1 MSELTLPYYVHPS
14 AEIDASVKIGA
25 GTRIW
30 HQVQVREDAVI
41 GAGCVISKDVYID
54 AGVVIGDRV
63 KIQNGVSVYR
73 GVVLDDDAFVGP
85 HASFTNDLMPRAF
98 ATDWEVVPT
107 YVHRGAA
114 IGANATIV
122 CGVTLGA
129 YSMVA
134 AGSTVTADVAPH
146 ALVIGSPA
154 RLVDYICRRG
164 HRMKKAGYHDHDRL
178 FVCVQ
183 CGEELRISYTLS
195 SVDRAEHQE
204 LALSESRPALRHR

>member
-1 MSELTLPYYVHPS
+1 MSDLTLPCYVHPS
-14 AEIDASVKIGA
+14 AEVHPSVKVGE

-54 AGVVIGDRV
+54 HGVIIGDRV

-107 YVHRGAA
+107 YVHRGAS

-122 CGVTLGA
+122 CGITLGA
-129 YSMVA
+129 YSMVG

-146 ALVIGSPA
+146 ALVIGNPA

-164 HRMKKAGYHDHDRL
+164 HRMKKAGFSGRDRR
-178 FVCVQ
+178 FVCEA
-183 CGEELRISYTLS
+183 CAEELCISYALKCLKPN
-195 SVDRAEHQE
+195 EH
-204 LALSESRPALRHR
+204 PALARVEPRPMSQQE

>member
-1 MSELTLPYYVHPS
+1 MSDLSLPYYVHPS
-14 AEIDASVKIGA
+14 AEVHPSVKVGS

-30 HQVQVREDAVI
+30 HQVQVREEAII

-54 AGVVIGDRV
+54 HGVVIGDRV

-73 GVVLDDDAFVGP
+73 GVVLEDDAFVGP
-85 HASFTNDLMPRAF
+85 HASFTNDHMPRAF
-98 ATDWEVVPT
+98 AEDWEIVPT
-107 YVHRGAA
+107 YVHRGAS

-129 YSMVA
+129 FCMVG
-134 AGSTVTADVAPH
+134 AGSTVTSDVAPH

-164 HRMKKAGYHDHDRL
+164 HRMKKAGYRGQDRR
-178 FVCVQ
+178 FVCEP
-183 CGEELRISYTLS
+183 CGEELRISYSLS
-195 SVDRAEHQE
+195 ALEAAERPR
-204 LALSESRPALRHR
+204 LVVSESLPVLRHG